1 MSNLSVH
8 ENRSN
13 SNYSYPRSNR
23 PYYQQTRVVQAELTA
38 FTQPLMSIEFP
49 YSPIS
54 YQPRNYYSRKP
65 HMQNQ
70 QTNVPTK
77 TTTTTTTTQPEYYV
91 DSFQSNFSDK
101 SSSNTQ
107 NDNNSNTKTKV
118 KHVTFEEPE
127 QVKYELLIVY

>member
-23 PYYQQTRVVQAELTA
+23 PYYQQTRVAQAELTA

-49 YSPIS
+49 YSPTS

-70 QTNVPTK
+70 QTNVPT
-77 TTTTTTTTQPEYYV
+77 TTTTTIQPAYYV